1 MNKMIERFKN
11 EKIAVHCNTE
21 KEYEKLMKLLEE
33 HNMIWNSGRKPTSI
47 NYYDFYKNET
57 CVTFDS
63 AEKKLFYGDIEFFK
77 IDFYKI
83 VECKNFIKTVKKEEK
98 SGTVELILT
107 INGEGHF
114 ISFQN
119 KEEAEFLHNNLFE
132 PIKLKVEKSSNGNTT
147 YYAHINNG
155 KYKISL
161 IQFEIIRKL
170 NGILDALNEKKDKAN
185 DR

>member
-1 MNKMIERFKN
+1 MDKMIERFKN
-11 EKIAVHCNTE
+11 EKIAVHCNTQD
-21 KEYEKLMKLLEE
+21 KYDTLMKLLEKYDFK
-33 HNMIWNSGRKPTSI
+33 WGRKKATLGD
-47 NYYDFYKNET
+47 YYKSYQEKT
-57 CVTFDS
+57 CVTFDYMDS
-63 AEKKLFYGDIEFFK
+63 NNLGYCDIEFYEK
-77 IDFYKI
+77 EGYKI

-114 ISFQN
+114 VSFQN
-119 KEEAEFLHNNLFE
+119 KEEVEILYNNLLE
-132 PIKLKVEKSSNGNTT
+132 PIKLEVEKSSNGNTT

-170 NGILDALNEKKDKAN
+170 NSILDVLNKKKDKAN

>member
-11 EKIAVHCNTE
+11 KKIAVHCKTQ
-21 KEYEKLMKLLEE
+21 KEYDELMELLEE
-33 HNMIWNSGRKPTSI
+33 HNLKWGSGAKHL
-47 NYYDFYKNET
+47 NYYEIYKEKTCIVFNFFKDGLLGYCYMEFYKNN
-57 CVTFDS
+57 
-63 AEKKLFYGDIEFFK
+63 G
-77 IDFYKI
+77 YKI
-83 VECKNFIKTVKKEEK
+83 VDYKDFIKTVKKEEK
-98 SGTVELILT
+98 SATVELILT

-161 IQFEIIRKL
+161 VQFEIIRKL